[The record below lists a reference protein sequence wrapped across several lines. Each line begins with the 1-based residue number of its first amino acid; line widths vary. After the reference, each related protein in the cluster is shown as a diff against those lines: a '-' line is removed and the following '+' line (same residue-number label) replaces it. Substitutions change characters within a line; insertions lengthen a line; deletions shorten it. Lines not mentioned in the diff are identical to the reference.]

1 MPSSCAA
8 RTPSDEILMN
18 GDERH
23 ARKQVLLTR
32 IAFQRD
38 QLRREWVQVQRA
50 TEPRQLLR
58 ALIGDSLGTTIS
70 RMLFGRGPAGRT
82 DDLLGQALGW
92 LRRYRVAATLVGGVA
107 PLLRGAGRWRRGLRL
122 AAIAGAGWLGWRV
135 VRAVRPS
142 SPTAK

>member
-1 MPSSCAA
+1 
-8 RTPSDEILMN
+8 MN

-38 QLRREWVQVQRA
+38 QLHREWAQVRRA

-70 RMLFGRGPAGRT
+70 RALFGRGAGAGS
-82 DDLLGQALGW
+82 DDVVSQALGW

-107 PLLRGAGRWRRGLRL
+107 PLLRGAGRWRRGLRI

-135 VRAVRPS
+135 VRDLRRSPS
-142 SPTAK
+142 ATK

>member
-1 MPSSCAA
+1 M
-8 RTPSDEILMN
+8 T

-38 QLRREWVQVQRA
+38 QLHREWLQVQHA

-58 ALIGDSLGTTIS
+58 SLIGNSLGSTIS
-70 RMLFGRGPAGRT
+70 RALFGRKTEGGGS
-82 DDLLGQALGW
+82 DDLVGQALGW

-107 PLLRGAGRWRRGLRL
+107 PLLRGAGRLRRGLRI
-122 AAIAGAGWLGWRV
+122 AAIAGAAWLGWRF
-135 VRAVRPS
+135 VRDLRS
-142 SPTAK
+142 SPPAAK

>member
-1 MPSSCAA
+1 
-8 RTPSDEILMN
+8 MN

-38 QLRREWVQVQRA
+38 QLHREWAQVQRA

-58 ALIGDSLGTTIS
+58 ALIGDSLGSTIS
-70 RMLFGRGPAGRT
+70 RALFGRRPGRGA
-82 DDLLGQALGW
+82 DDLVGQALGW

-107 PLLRGAGRWRRGLRL
+107 PLLRGAGRWRRGLRI
-122 AAIAGAGWLGWRV
+122 AAIAGAGWLGWRI
-135 VRAVRPS
+135 VRDLRQ
-142 SPTAK
+142 SPPAAK